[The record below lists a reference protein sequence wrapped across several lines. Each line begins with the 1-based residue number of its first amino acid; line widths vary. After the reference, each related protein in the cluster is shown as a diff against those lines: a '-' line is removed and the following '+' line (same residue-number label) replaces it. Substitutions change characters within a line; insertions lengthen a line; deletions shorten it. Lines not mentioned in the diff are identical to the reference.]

1 MPDASAVAN
10 PLREFDRIWTSR
22 RGRRETRI
30 LRNECTAV
38 DGGGRLCG
46 ADGSGEGHGPSEVQ
60 GLVRRANG
68 RRGVAEARS
77 AAVPCAERHLPAE
90 AGWHDDADRSY
101 RRESYGVFVIETK
114 TYKGWIFGDANSKV
128 WTQSFRGKGRK
139 ASKFTFQNPI
149 HQNYEHLCALEN
161 CTGIPKDV
169 MKPVI
174 AFSGEATF
182 KTERPDGVCYF
193 GGVVK
198 YIKSFTTSIIRDGQV
213 DEIVSSILDWQATLT
228 KGQIAAH
235 VDNLKKRHEG
245 VSASEPAPKCPY
257 CGAPMVRRVRKADG
271 KPFYGC
277 SKYPACKGIAN
288 IRV

>member
-1 MPDASAVAN
+1 MNAQLLMV
-10 PLREFDRIWTSR
+10 
-22 RGRRETRI
+22 
-30 LRNECTAV
+30 
-38 DGGGRLCG
+38 
-46 ADGSGEGHGPSEVQ
+46 
-60 GLVRRANG
+60 
-68 RRGVAEARS
+68 GVAFVVLM
-77 AAVPCAERHLPAE
+77 AVVKVMAHPKFKGWFGERMVAGALRKLDPRQYRVLNDIYLPKPD
-90 AGWHDDADRSY
+90 GTTTQIDHIVVSR
-101 RRESYGVFVIETK
+101 YGVFVIETK

-198 YIKSFTTSIIRDGQV
+198 YIKSFTTSIIRDDQV

-245 VSASEPAPKCPY
+245 VSASDPAPKCPY